1 MFSNTVMQLYLAILL
16 IAADGGGG
24 GGGIGRCHTT
34 PAVGA
39 GVEETAEVKREGT
52 SKLQHEE
59 HNKQLHGYIYSVQV

>member
-24 GGGIGRCHTT
+24 IGGGHTP